1 MAALTAAAIE
11 EAGWTARVI
20 VSSFQTATLRAVQ
33 AADGRLALGAL
44 WGFGRRGRSR
54 RWPRRPRRASPPS
67 TPSWRRWTAELVER
81 AHAMGLAVN
90 VWTVNAP
97 DDLRAMV
104 AAGVDT
110 VITDRLG
117 EALVAAAGGPA
128 ERPGGHAT
136 GAEAGPPE
144 KGLSPGRM
152 AGNGPGPQRWS
163 AMNVVVCVKQIPDPA
178 APQSLNPGTNTLDR
192 SGKLI
197 MDDSDNYGV
206 EMALQLASGEGDEVT
221 LVSMAPGGETSGLR
235 TGLAMGAAK
244 AILISDDALAGS
256 DALGTARVLAAAI
269 ARANPDLVVMATE
282 SSDGYTG
289 TLPVQVAELMGL
301 PSVTFAKAIAV
312 DGGSVKVERQTEA
325 GYDEVVC
332 PLPALV
338 TVTAGVV
345 EPRYPSF
352 KGIMAAKSKP
362 VDNLTVA
369 DLGIDASLVGAA
381 GRRAGDHRR
390 LRCRSAWSGRD
401 RGGRGRRRGARR
413 GLPREAEGGLRW
425 RSTRCGCWP
434 RRATVGR
441 PRSRWSC

>member
-1 MAALTAAAIE
+1 
-11 EAGWTARVI
+11 
-20 VSSFQTATLRAVQ
+20 
-33 AADGRLALGAL
+33 
-44 WGFGRRGRSR
+44 
-54 RWPRRPRRASPPS
+54 
-67 TPSWRRWTAELVER
+67 
-81 AHAMGLAVN
+81 
-90 VWTVNAP
+90 
-97 DDLRAMV
+97 
-104 AAGVDT
+104 
-110 VITDRLG
+110 
-117 EALVAAAGGPA
+117 
-128 ERPGGHAT
+128 
-136 GAEAGPPE
+136 
-144 KGLSPGRM
+144 
-152 AGNGPGPQRWS
+152 
-163 AMNVVVCVKQIPDPA
+163 MNVVVCVKQIPDPA
-178 APQSLNPGTNTLDR
+178 APGGLNPGTNTLDR

-206 EMALQLASGEGDEVT
+206 EMALQLASGDGDEVT

-244 AILISDDALAGS
+244 AILVSDDALAGS

-325 GYDEVVC
+325 GYDEVVA
-332 PLPALV
+332 PLPVLV

-381 GRRAGDHRR
+381 GAGQEITDV
-390 LRCRSAWSGRD
+390 SEAEA
-401 RGGRGRRRGARR
+401 RGA
-413 GLPREAEGGLRW
+413 GEIVVDEGDGAQRVVAFLEQLK
-425 RSTRCGCWP
+425 
-434 RRATVGR
+434 VV
-441 PRSRWSC
+441 